1 MTALLSS
8 SPSPLA
14 HAGFQNLLV
23 QRRERELLA
32 TRAGLREHQFDVL
45 QGLAN
50 STFGRELAAHH
61 LGALGVHH
69 LRVGRGF
76 ACHREKAV
84 RIEPQAL
91 GKNEA
96 LGKREA
102 IEPENEI
109 DREL

>member
-1 MTALLSS
+1 
-8 SPSPLA
+8 
-14 HAGFQNLLV
+14 
-23 QRRERELLA
+23 
-32 TRAGLREHQFDVL
+32 
-45 QGLAN
+45 LAN

-76 ACHREKAV
+76 ARHREKAV
-84 RIEPQAL
+84 RVEPQAL

-102 IEPENEI
+102 IEPEDEI
-109 DREL
+109 DRELGTASVADLAHVKMPGRDCFDDLGHLLQLLGGAAE